1 MKRQKSLFPALFSLL
16 IPLTFCIQAHAVE
29 TLATY
34 KVDQT
39 KAMDFEGLSYQGNTY
54 FPNNLT
60 FKMIKN
66 DDGKTYLIADYTDAL
81 HIKTCETFDTSD
93 LKCRQIM
100 GIYLTFPSLLM
111 ADMGMAIFAG
121 LGVAKP
127 SFQLVGDE
135 SEISKLLNNFA
146 NTRPNRLVNAAYA
159 SLAQGA
165 LIYGQVAKADCVKAA
180 QEKKLNLIQCEV
192 FVQLAGQNFNP
203 TFQIRIST
211 TDKNGMTT
219 LSDNQLP
226 ITSIDRFKK

>member
-1 MKRQKSLFPALFSLL
+1 MKRKTSLFPALFSLL

-39 KAMDFEGLSYQGNTY
+39 KAMDFEGISYQGNTY

-60 FKMIKN
+60 FKMITN

-81 HIKTCETFDTSD
+81 HVKTCETFDKAD
-93 LKCRQIM
+93 LKCRQII

-111 ADMGMAIFAG
+111 ADMGMAMFAAIG
-121 LGVAKP
+121 GARP
-127 SFQLVGDE
+127 SFNLVGDE

-159 SLAQGA
+159 SLAAGA
-165 LIYGQVAKADCVKAA
+165 IVEGESASADCLKQA
-180 QEKKLNLIQCEV
+180 QEKNLDLIKCSV
-192 FVQLAGQNFNP
+192 YVKFSVQNFNP
-203 TFQIRIST
+203 TLHIRIST
-211 TDKNGMTT
+211 TDKNHIVT
-219 LSDNQLP
+219 LNDNVLP
-226 ITSIDRFKK
+226 ITSIERTK